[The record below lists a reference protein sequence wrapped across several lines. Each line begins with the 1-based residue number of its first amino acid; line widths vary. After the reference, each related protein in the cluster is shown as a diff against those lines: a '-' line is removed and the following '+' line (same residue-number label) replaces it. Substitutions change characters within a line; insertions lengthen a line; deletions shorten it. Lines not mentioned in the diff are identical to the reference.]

1 MLILENYH
9 GTDEYFNLYDM
20 KSKLLFVLGM
30 TLMMQGYSQTNWSEH
45 IAPILFD
52 HCTKCHH
59 PGGIGPS
66 SYMTY
71 DDAYNNSG
79 SILAAITEGIMPPW
93 PADPNYRHFANE
105 NVLTQNEKNLIND
118 WVIGGAVQGDI
129 TLAPTPPTYDN
140 SSALPQVDFTGIT
153 PLYTSQAVT
162 HDDYRT
168 FVVPSNYSVDQ
179 FIDGIEIIPG
189 NMNIVHHVVI
199 YYDPTNTC
207 LSYDAADAEPGF
219 ATNGTGGGI
228 PPAAHFLAAWVPGK
242 GPQFVPQGFGLRAE
256 AGGYYLIEMHYP
268 AGSVGQT
275 DETTINLHHSTASS
289 PREVF
294 FEPVITHFPTTLDE
308 PALVIP
314 ANTEATFHA
323 TYNLNAHVTLFGV
336 FPHMHLIGKSI
347 KSFAVNN
354 NDTVPLVS
362 IPNWDFQWQL
372 GYDYPQLIHLTPGT
386 AIKAVATYDNTLNNP
401 NQPNNP
407 PIMVTAGEETADE
420 MMIIFFMYAA
430 YQPGDE
436 NIVVDPNLSVS
447 EDAFTTPI
455 DIKLFPNPTADQL
468 QMQWTANQSDWTTL
482 RIIDMNG
489 KICQQEATLILPGK
503 NSKTVDVHQLPTG
516 IYELSFITTDGVA
529 KSRFVKQ

>member
-1 MLILENYH
+1 MKK
-9 GTDEYFNLYDM
+9 NL
-20 KSKLLFVLGM
+20 LWIFGM
-30 TLMMQGYSQTNWSEH
+30 LMMAHSQAQTNWSEH

-105 NVLTQNEKNLIND
+105 NVLTATEKNLIND
-118 WVIGGAVQGDI
+118 WVMGGAIQGDI
-129 TLAPTPPTYDN
+129 NLAPTPPNYTS

-179 FIDGIEIIPG
+179 FIDAIEIIPG

-207 LSYDAADAEPGF
+207 LSYDAADTEPGF

-256 AGGYYLIEMHYP
+256 ANGYYLIEMHYP

-275 DETTINLHHSTASS
+275 DETTINLHHSTATS

-294 FEPVITHFPTTLDE
+294 FEPVITHFPNTLDE
-308 PALVIP
+308 AALVIP

-347 KSFAVNN
+347 RSFAVNN
-354 NDTVPLVS
+354 NDTIPLVS

-372 GYDYPQLIHLTPGT
+372 GYDYPQLLHLTPGT

-407 PIMVTAGEETADE
+407 PLLVTAGEETADE
-420 MMIIFFMYAA
+420 MLIIFFMYSA

-436 NIVVDPNLSVS
+436 NIVVDPNLFVQ
-447 EDAFTTPI
+447 DTPFI
-455 DIKLFPNPTADQL
+455 PQLPVKTFPNPAMHELQIQFTAE
-468 QMQWTANQSDWTTL
+468 QSEWTTL
-482 RIIDMNG
+482 YMTDMNG
-489 KICQQEATLILPGK
+489 KIRHKESVMLLPGI
-503 NSKTVDVHQLPTG
+503 NNKTLDIQTLSAG
-516 IYELSFITTDGVA
+516 IYELSFMTKNGIA
-529 KSRFVKQ
+529 KTKFVKH